1 MAFKDNFRGD
11 SAYTQIM
18 TKIFNIFWLSILWL
32 LCCIPVLTI
41 GASTIALYYVLL
53 KLVKDEETTVTREFF
68 HSFKQNFLQ
77 SLPVTVIVLVVVV
90 VLVAD
95 FHILGAAG
103 RAQGASFMYGF
114 CIVLGI
120 ICAAVFSYVFPLLA
134 KFENTV
140 KKTFENG
147 ARLAGQPHRTDSC
160 DHSCESFSCA
170 LVSDLSADLFRDLLD
185 LGICGRRC
193 AGICEFAVSGEDL

>member
-32 LCCIPVLTI
+32 LCCIPVITI
-41 GASTIALYYVLL
+41 GASTIALYYVML

-140 KKTFENG
+140 KK
-147 ARLAGQPHRTDSC
+147 D
-160 DHSCESFSCA
+160 
-170 LVSDLSADLFRDLLD
+170 
-185 LGICGRRC
+185 I
-193 AGICEFAVSGEDL
+193 